1 MVAAVKSPP
10 IHVMVVTP
18 FTDDF
23 AIDAAR
29 FRAVVRFAAEGGNA
43 IWVASQGSGEGLV
56 LSQDERRQLYE
67 LAVEEVGRKVP
78 VLAAGIGLSGTAQAI
93 SDAQMAFSAGAAA
106 VQILPPRPG
115 PVAIGL
121 REDETRAYFDDV
133 LSAVSGPVYLANNV
147 PLAGTSFSIDL
158 MEDLVARHRH
168 IVGINYTDFNF
179 GRFVDLAGRID
190 RRIELRSGI
199 VAQMAGVRAVGGCG
213 ILCYEPNVDP
223 HVAAAAWK
231 HPERPEYFGR
241 LLKLSCALSRP
252 GNPRSLKAAL
262 EMQGRGKAVLRKPLL
277 PPTPEETELLR
288 TELDALGLL
297 ESKIAS
303 TA

>member
-1 MVAAVKSPP
+1 
-10 IHVMVVTP
+10 MVVTP
-18 FTDDF
+18 FTEEF
-23 AIDAAR
+23 GIDTDR
-29 FRAVVRFAAEGGNA
+29 FRAAVRFAAEGGNA

-56 LSQDERRQLYE
+56 LTQDERRLLYE
-67 LAVEEVGRKVP
+67 LAVDEVGHRVP
-78 VLAAGIGLSGTAQAI
+78 VFAAGIGLSGTAQAI
-93 SDAQMAFSAGAAA
+93 SDAQMALSAGAAA

-121 REDETRAYFDDV
+121 REDELRAYFDDV
-133 LSAVSGPVYLANNV
+133 LSAVGGPVYLANNI

-158 MEDLVARHRH
+158 MEDLVARYDH

-190 RRIELRSGI
+190 SRIELRSGI

-213 ILCYEPNVDP
+213 ILCYEPNVDT
-223 HVAAAAWK
+223 HAAATAWK
-231 HPERPEYFGR
+231 RPERPEHFGR

-277 PPTPEETELLR
+277 PPTPEETKLLR
-288 TELDALGLL
+288 SELESLGLL
-297 ESKIAS
+297 ESKLAS